1 MILDL
6 VKNHEAIIT
15 VEEGS
20 SGGFGSNVLS
30 YLSKKGLLDDG
41 LKIRN
46 IYLPDQFISQGNM
59 EEMYEEA
66 GLKADDIVA
75 TALKMFEIKDSNL
88 KIINP

>member
-1 MILDL
+1 
-6 VKNHEAIIT
+6 
-15 VEEGS
+15 
-20 SGGFGSNVLS
+20 
-30 YLSKKGLLDDG
+30 
-41 LKIRN
+41 
-46 IYLPDQFISQGNM
+46 M